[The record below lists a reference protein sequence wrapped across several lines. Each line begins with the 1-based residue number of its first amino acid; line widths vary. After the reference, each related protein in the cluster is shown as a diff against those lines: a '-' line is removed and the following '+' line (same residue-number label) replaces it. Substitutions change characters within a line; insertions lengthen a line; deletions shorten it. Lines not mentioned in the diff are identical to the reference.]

1 MQLDVEFIYQ
11 AKFVFTAIIE
21 GEEVTLK
28 FMPDLIVVDHK
39 NKTIQLVDLKTSS
52 VPGYKF
58 HENFLKF
65 RYDIQG
71 ELYTEGMRTI
81 IANDKYYSDYTILPY
96 LFTDISRTDKVP
108 VTYEIDLSEG
118 FSFAKGDKVYQYKG
132 WKELLA
138 EILVYEANDAKVPN
152 YITTEGP
159 NDLLEVLA
167 R

>member
-1 MQLDVEFIYQ
+1 MDAF
-11 AKFVFTAIIE
+11 
-21 GEEVTLK
+21 
-28 FMPDLIVVDHK
+28 
-39 NKTIQLVDLKTSS
+39 
-52 VPGYKF
+52 
-58 HENFLKF
+58 
-65 RYDIQG
+65 
-71 ELYTEGMRTI
+71 
-81 IANDKYYSDYTILPY
+81 LPY

-108 VTYEIDLSEG
+108 VTYEIDLSDG